1 MKDPLGDDAPPVE
14 TRKAVTG
21 VTLMVL
27 AVILLVVVRPSLGV
41 TVALIVGLVFTIM
54 LHEWGHY
61 IAAKKSGM
69 KVTEF
74 FLGFGPRIWSFRKGE
89 TEYGIKAIPAGGYV
103 RIIGMTNLEEIDP
116 ADEARSYRQA
126 TVGKRLITV
135 LAGIIV
141 NLCIALVLIFGVLVF
156 HGEVPPKLT
165 TSVSAVVKNSPAA
178 AAGFRAGD
186 QIVGINGAQVSDWDA
201 FGKVIRKNAG
211 HPLDIAVR
219 RNGRAV
225 TLRATPKLDQGVP
238 RIGVSPAYASAHVGV
253 FAAVPKTF
261 TTGGSLVD
269 NTVSSLG
276 KVFSASGIERYGKT
290 VTSSKGGF
298 TNDERP
304 RSVIGIVAD
313 GGAIVGGEWWILFFL
328 LAAINVFV
336 ALFNLLPLPPLD
348 GGHAAVAAYEGIASK
363 VRGRRV
369 QVDYQKLLP
378 VAAVVVVVILMF
390 GLSTIYLDLR
400 NL

>member
-1 MKDPLGDDAPPVE
+1 MKDPLGDAPPVE

-27 AVILLVVVRPSLGV
+27 ALILLVIARPSLVV

-103 RIIGMTNLEEIDP
+103 RIIGMTNLEEVDP
-116 ADEARSYRQA
+116 EDEDRTYRQA

-141 NLCIALVLIFGVLVF
+141 NLAIALVLIFGVLVF

-178 AAGFRAGD
+178 AAGFRTGD
-186 QIVGINGAQVSDWDA
+186 QIVSINGARVSDWDA

-211 HPLDIAVR
+211 QPLAIAVR
-219 RNGRAV
+219 RDGQAV
-225 TLRATPKLDQGVP
+225 TLRATPKLDHGVP
-238 RIGVSPAYASAHVGV
+238 RIGVSPAYRSAHVGV
-253 FAAVPKTF
+253 LAAIPKTF

-313 GGAIVGGEWWILFFL
+313 GGAIVGGEWWILLFL

-378 VAAVVVVVILMF
+378 VAAVVVIVILMF

>member
-1 MKDPLGDDAPPVE
+1 MKDPFGDNEPPVE

-21 VTLMVL
+21 IGLSVL
-27 AVILLVVVRPSLGV
+27 AVILLVAVRPSLAV
-41 TVALIVGLVFTIM
+41 TVAIIVGLILTIM
-54 LHEWGHY
+54 LHEFGHY

-74 FLGFGPRIWSFRKGE
+74 FLGFGPRVWSFRRGE

-103 RIIGMTNLEEIDP
+103 RIVGMTNLEEVDP
-116 ADEARSYRQA
+116 EDEPRTYRQA

-141 NLCIALVLIFGVLVF
+141 NLGIAVVLIYGLLVF
-156 HGEVPPKLT
+156 HGPERISTVVDQ
-165 TSVSAVVKNSPAA
+165 VSARSPAV
-178 AAGFRAGD
+178 AAGIRPGDRIVAIDGKRITEWEQVGTYVRPSAGKALTIQLERAGREISV
-186 QIVGINGAQVSDWDA
+186 Q
-201 FGKVIRKNAG
+201 
-211 HPLDIAVR
+211 
-219 RNGRAV
+219 
-225 TLRATPKLDQGVP
+225 ATPKLIDGTPRVGITSRLTSEPVGALRAVP
-238 RIGVSPAYASAHVGV
+238 ETFSTFGRGVSETVG
-253 FAAVPKTF
+253 A
-261 TTGGSLVD
+261 
-269 NTVSSLG
+269 LG

-290 VTSSKGGF
+290 VTNSKGGF
-298 TNDERP
+298 SAQERP
-304 RSVIGIVAD
+304 RSVVGIVAD
-313 GGAIVGGEWWILFFL
+313 GGDIVGGNWWVLIGL

-363 VRGRRV
+363 IRGRRV
-369 QVDYQKLLP
+369 RVDYQKLLP

-400 NL
+400 SL

>member
-1 MKDPLGDDAPPVE
+1 MKDPLGDAPPVE

-21 VTLMVL
+21 IGLTVL
-27 AVILLVVVRPSLGV
+27 ALIVLIVLRPSIAV
-41 TVALIVGLVFTIM
+41 TVAIVVGLIFTIM

-103 RIIGMTNLEEIDP
+103 RIVGMTNLEEVDP
-116 ADEARSYRQA
+116 ADEARTYRQA

-141 NLCIALVLIFGVLVF
+141 NLSIALVLIYTLLVF
-156 HGEVPPKLT
+156 HGPEN
-165 TSVSAVVKNSPAA
+165 VSTVIDQVSKSSPAA
-178 AAGFRAGD
+178 AAGIRSGDRVVAIDGTRIRTWEQIGKIVQPSAGKTLA
-186 QIVGINGAQVSDWDA
+186 ITVSRD
-201 FGKVIRKNAG
+201 GQTRTV
-211 HPLDIAVR
+211 
-219 RNGRAV
+219 
-225 TLRATPKLDQGVP
+225 RATPKLIDGAP
-238 RIGVSPAYASAHVGV
+238 RVGITGSIV
-253 FAAVPKTF
+253 NDPVGPLAAVPETF
-261 TTGGSLVD
+261 TTFGSGVSK
-269 NTVSSLG
+269 TVGALG

-290 VTSSKGGF
+290 VSNSKGGF
-298 TNDERP
+298 SAQERP
-304 RSVIGIVAD
+304 RSVVGIVAD
-313 GGAIVGGEWWILFFL
+313 GGSIVGGNWWVLIAL
-328 LAAINVFV
+328 LASINVFV

-363 VRGRRV
+363 LRGRRV

-400 NL
+400 SL

>member
-14 TRKAVTG
+14 TRKAITG
-21 VTLMVL
+21 GVFLVL
-27 AVILLVVVRPSLGV
+27 AVIALIAIRPSLAV
-41 TVALIVGLVFTIM
+41 TVAIIVGLILTIM

-74 FLGFGPRIWSFRKGE
+74 FLGFGPKLWSIQRGE
-89 TEYGIKAIPAGGYV
+89 TEYGVKAIPAGGYV
-103 RIIGMTNLEEIDP
+103 RIIGMTNLEEVDP
-116 ADEARSYRQA
+116 EDESRTYRQA

-141 NLCIALVLIFGVLVF
+141 NLCLALVLIYAALVF
-156 HGEVPPKLT
+156 HGPEKISTVIDT
-165 TSVSAVVKNSPAA
+165 VSANSPAQ
-178 AAGFRAGD
+178 AAGIRAGD
-186 QIVGINGAQVSDWDA
+186 RIVAIGGTKITKWESIGP
-201 FGKVIRKNAG
+201 I
-211 HPLDIAVR
+211 VR
-219 RNGRAV
+219 DHRGDTLAV
-225 TLRATPKLDQGVP
+225 TVERDGKLVTVHATPKVIDGAPRVGIVGSLTSTPVNGLVAVP
-238 RIGVSPAYASAHVGV
+238 RTFSTFGSGVSDTVG
-253 FAAVPKTF
+253 A
-261 TTGGSLVD
+261 
-269 NTVSSLG
+269 LG

-290 VTSSKGGF
+290 VTNSKGGF
-298 TNDERP
+298 TAQERP
-304 RSVIGIVAD
+304 RSVVGIVAD
-313 GGAIVGGEWWILFFL
+313 GGDIVGGNWWVLIGL

-369 QVDYQKLLP
+369 RVDYQKLMP
-378 VAAVVVVVILMF
+378 VAAAVVVVILLF

-400 NL
+400 SL